1 MTRAVITA
9 APRRVFRPELQG
21 LRALA
26 VALVVIYHVYSDR
39 ISGGVDVFFLLS
51 GFLLTAQLLR
61 AAEQRTL
68 DIPRQWGRTFTRLVP
83 SAAVVLAATC
93 VAAYVILPPERWFQ
107 TIREVVAAAL
117 FLENW
122 RLGAD
127 SVDYFARD
135 NLASPVQHF
144 WSLSVQAQLMVL
156 WPVLIALV
164 ALVVRR
170 WRGRGPRPSTTAPA
184 ERRATTAPGRGLPTA
199 ALPQDRASAAAA
211 PPDRRASTT
220 APERRATT
228 APGLRVP
235 IAVTLALLTALSLA
249 YSIHLTATDQP
260 FAYFHTFTRLWEFA
274 LGGLLALVADRIS
287 LPRRLRWFLG
297 WAGILALVSCGLVL
311 DVGTVFPG
319 YAALWPTTAAVLVIL
334 AGGAERVLS
343 ARPLVRLGDLSYALY
358 LWHWPVLVLYLVARG
373 GGQVGWRGGVLV
385 IGVSLGLAVLTH
397 RLVERPVPRG
407 AYRVAVLLLV
417 PALALAASWQ
427 ALAVRDARYS
437 ITIGSHD
444 YPGAL
449 AMTPGFR
456 SAGELP
462 PMPPRIALPED
473 WARLDDLDCTR
484 SARNRDLEMCS
495 TSTVDSPA
503 KTVVLVGDS
512 HMQQYLAAV
521 RPIAEQRGWRV
532 VTMFKGLCPFST
544 ASESMPGDAPC
555 TAWNAAAAAEILDL
569 KPDAVFTLASR
580 DVRIGLSEVTPPGFV
595 EQWRRL
601 AAADIPVVALRDNPR
616 FDHWPSTCAY
626 ELGPDEPVCAA
637 PRAEIYPDPP
647 PYLSIPDLP
656 PTVSFVDL
664 SDHMCTPDVCPPVIG
679 NIQVY
684 LDNNHL
690 SASFMTSLA
699 PVLADRLLP
708 ALRH

>member
-1 MTRAVITA
+1 MITA

-26 VALVVIYHVYSDR
+26 VALVVIYHVFSDR

-68 DIPRQWGRTFTRLVP
+68 DLPRQWGRTLTRLVP
-83 SAAVVLAATC
+83 SAAVVLTATC
-93 VAAYVILPPERWFQ
+93 VAAYAVLPPERWFQ

-127 SVDYFARD
+127 SVDYFARND
-135 NLASPVQHF
+135 LASPVQHF

-170 WRGRGPRPSTTAPA
+170 WRGRGPVPSA
-184 ERRATTAPGRGLPTA
+184 
-199 ALPQDRASAAAA
+199 
-211 PPDRRASTT
+211 
-220 APERRATT
+220 T
-228 APGLRVP
+228 APGLRLP

-274 LGGLLALVADRIS
+274 LGGLLALVADRIA

-297 WAGILALVSCGLVL
+297 WTGILALISCGLVL

-397 RLVERPVPRG
+397 RLVERPIPRG
-407 AYRVAVLLLV
+407 AYRAAVLLLV

-437 ITIGSHD
+437 ITIGGRD

-456 SAGELP
+456 GAGELP

-495 TSTVDSPA
+495 TSTVDSPV

-532 VTMFKGLCPFST
+532 VTMVKGLCPFST

-555 TAWNAAAAAEILDL
+555 VAWNAAAAAEILDL

-601 AAADIPVVALRDNPR
+601 AAADIPVIALRDNPR

-626 ELGPDEPVCAA
+626 ELGPDDPVCAA

-656 PTVSFVDL
+656 STVSFVDL